1 MTSTL
6 NLYVKK
12 DLYFAPK
19 IKRSNIFLGDPV
31 IGTFKKLSFERKL
44 RSEAIITPRS
54 QVVSVSKTCSKLVM
68 TCPVCALFALPCI
81 CRD

>member
-1 MTSTL
+1 MTSTFH
-6 NLYVKK
+6 LYVKK

-44 RSEAIITPRS
+44 GLNSLLLTSLVVKIFSEFQI
-54 QVVSVSKTCSKLVM
+54 K
-68 TCPVCALFALPCI
+68 
-81 CRD
+81 

>member
-1 MTSTL
+1 M
-6 NLYVKK
+6 
-12 DLYFAPK
+12 
-19 IKRSNIFLGDPV
+19 

-54 QVVSVSKTCSKLVM
+54 QVASVSKTCSKLVM